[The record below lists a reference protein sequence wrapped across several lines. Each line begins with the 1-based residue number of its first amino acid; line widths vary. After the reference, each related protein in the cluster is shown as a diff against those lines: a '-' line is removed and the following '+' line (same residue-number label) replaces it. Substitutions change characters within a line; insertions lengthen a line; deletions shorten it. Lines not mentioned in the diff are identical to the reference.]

1 VDLVSAGVYGGKRFT
16 FLAALGT
23 VILIV
28 LEDVGV
34 PIPEEVVVPLVAY
47 IVAQG
52 IADLGKERVKAEQGG
67 S

>member
-1 VDLVSAGVYGGKRFT
+1 MGNAIKTMFGSKKFLV
-16 FLAALGT
+16 ALGT

-47 IVAQG
+47 VIAQG
-52 IADLGKERVKAEQGG
+52 IADVGKERVKAEQGN

>member
-1 VDLVSAGVYGGKRFT
+1 MLYGGRRFT

-52 IADLGKERVKAEQGG
+52 LADIGKERAKA
-67 S
+67 

>member
-1 VDLVSAGVYGGKRFT
+1 MGNAIKAMFGSKK
-16 FLAALGT
+16 FLAALAT

-28 LEDVGV
+28 MEDVGV

-47 IVAQG
+47 IIAQG
-52 IADLGKERVKAEQGG
+52 LADLGKGRVKAEQGG